1 MLAKGF
7 YNKGKPNQAKP
18 LLQKLCAINS
28 MNWAD
33 TYYATSFYMQ
43 EGSYLVGLK
52 KNDFCLKR
60 YCFKT
65 WFLIRRYLKIL

>member
-1 MLAKGF
+1 MLAKVF

-28 MNWAD
+28 INLAD
-33 TYYATSFYMQ
+33 TYYATSIYMQ

-52 KNDFCLKR
+52 KLTFV
-60 YCFKT
+60 
-65 WFLIRRYLKIL
+65 